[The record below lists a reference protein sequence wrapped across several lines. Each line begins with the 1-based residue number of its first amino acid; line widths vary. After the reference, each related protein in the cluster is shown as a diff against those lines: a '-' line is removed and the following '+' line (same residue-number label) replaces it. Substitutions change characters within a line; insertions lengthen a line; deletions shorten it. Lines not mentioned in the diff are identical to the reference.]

1 MEEGLLDKMVC
12 ESVFD
17 VIVVGRRGVFG
28 VDGCEFEGVL
38 VAYF

>member
-1 MEEGLLDKMVC
+1 MKGRLLDKMVC

-17 VIVVGRRGVFG
+17 VGVMGGRGVFG